1 MFEELFGR
9 LKSSLKGEIFLD
21 NNEPKFVSL
30 VSDTTFK
37 YLWKNERTNSWIREI
52 VESKTGLNLSDYHL
66 SDNEMNTGSDVK
78 DYRTDITLSNNKDNV
93 IIEMNND
100 YYDSAEIKGR
110 QYLFRKA
117 GFSFDSSEKYNE
129 IRTCT
134 LIMFN
139 NYLKKGFE
147 EQAIINSWFGAHE
160 LGIKY
165 EDIEMFE
172 IFLPIFNKVC
182 YHRSN
187 EIDKRLRLFSC
198 NSYDEMYSIVDKD
211 DPNYFIIEEL
221 RRLGMNNK
229 FVDEYDY
236 EFVQKKLMNSIK
248 DEGYEN
254 GKQDGKMER
263 NIEIAKKSLE
273 QGLDINIISTITG
286 LSIDEINELKV

>member
-1 MFEELFGR
+1 ME
-9 LKSSLKGEIFLD
+9 

-37 YLWKNERTNSWIREI
+37 YLWENERTNSWIREI

-78 DYRTDITLSNNKDNV
+78 DYRTDITLSNEKDNV
-93 IIEMNND
+93 IIEMNNN

-117 GFSFDSSEKYNE
+117 GFSFDSSEKYND

-187 EIDKRLRLFSC
+187 KVDKRLRLFSC
-198 NSYDEMYSIVDKD
+198 HSYEEMYSIVDKD

-248 DEGYEN
+248 DEGER
-254 GKQDGKMER
+254 DGFLKGQHSEKL
-263 NIEIAKKSLE
+263 EIAKKSLE
-273 QGLDINIISTITG
+273 QGLDINVISTITG
-286 LSIDEINELKV
+286 LSIDEIKEIKV

>member
-1 MFEELFGR
+1 ME
-9 LKSSLKGEIFLD
+9 

-78 DYRTDITLSNNKDNV
+78 DYRTDITLSNEKDNV
-93 IIEMNND
+93 IIEMNNN

-117 GFSFDSSEKYNE
+117 GFSFDSSEKYND

-187 EIDKRLRLFSC
+187 KVDKRLRLFSC
-198 NSYDEMYSIVDKD
+198 HSYEEMYSIVDKD

-229 FVDEYDY
+229 FVDEYDR

-248 DEGYEN
+248 DEGERA
-254 GKQDGKMER
+254 GFIKGQEAKQL
-263 NIEIAKKSLE
+263 EIAKKSLE
-273 QGLDINIISTITG
+273 QGLDINVISTITG
-286 LSIDEINELKV
+286 LSIDEIKEIKV

>member
-1 MFEELFGR
+1 MD
-9 LKSSLKGEIFLD
+9 S
-21 NNEPKFVSL
+21 KFVSL

-37 YLWKNERTNSWIREI
+37 YLWKNIRTNSWIREI
-52 VESKTGLNLSDYHL
+52 VEAKTGLDLSDYCL
-66 SDNEMNTGSDVK
+66 SDNEMNTGSFVK
-78 DYRTDITLSNNKDNV
+78 DYRTDITLSNDKDSI

-117 GFSFDSSEKYNE
+117 GSSFDSGEDFNE
-129 IRTCT
+129 IRTTT

-147 EQAIINSWFGAHE
+147 EQAIITSWFGAHE

-187 EIDKRLRLFSC
+187 KINKRLRLFSC
-198 NSYDEMYSIVDKD
+198 KSYEEMCSIVNKD

-248 DEGYEN
+248 DEGYEK
-254 GKQDGKMER
+254 GRSEGRTEEKF
-263 NIEIAKKSLE
+263 EIAKKMLTDKVSTE
-273 QGLDINIISTITG
+273 TIIKYTG
-286 LSIDEINELKV
+286 LNLEEINKLKTI

>member
-1 MFEELFGR
+1 ME
-9 LKSSLKGEIFLD
+9 

-37 YLWKNERTNSWIREI
+37 YLWKNNRTNPWIREI
-52 VESKTGLNLSDYHL
+52 VESKTGIDLNCYHL
-66 SDNEMNTGSDVK
+66 SDNEMNTGSLIK
-78 DYRTDITLSNNKDNV
+78 DYRTDLTLSNDKDNI

-100 YYDSAEIKGR
+100 YYESAEIKGR

-129 IRTCT
+129 IRTTT

-147 EQAIINSWFGAHE
+147 EQAVINSWFGAHE

-198 NSYDEMYSIVDKD
+198 TSYEEMYSIVDKD

-254 GKQDGKMER
+254 GKQDGEKSKQL
-263 NIEIAKKSLE
+263 EIAKKMLE
-273 QGLDINIISTITG
+273 KKSDIDFISECTG
-286 LSIDEINELKV
+286 LSIEEINSLK

>member
-1 MFEELFGR
+1 MD
-9 LKSSLKGEIFLD
+9 S
-21 NNEPKFVSL
+21 KFVSL

-37 YLWKNERTNSWIREI
+37 YLWKNVRTNSWIREI
-52 VESKTGLNLSDYHL
+52 IEAKIGLDLSDYCL
-66 SDNEMNTGSDVK
+66 SDNEMNTGSFVK
-78 DYRTDITLSNNKDNV
+78 DYRTDITLSNDRDSI

-117 GFSFDSSEKYNE
+117 GFSFDSGEDFNE
-129 IRTCT
+129 IRTTT

-147 EQAIINSWFGAHE
+147 EQAVITSWFGAHE
-160 LGIKY
+160 LGIKC

-187 EIDKRLRLFSC
+187 KIDKRLRLFSC
-198 NSYDEMYSIVDKD
+198 KSYEEMCSIVNKD

-248 DEGYEN
+248 GEGYEK
-254 GKQDGKMER
+254 GRTEGRTEER
-263 NIEIAKKSLE
+263 FEIAKKMFTDKVSTE
-273 QGLDINIISTITG
+273 TIIKYTG
-286 LSIDEINELKV
+286 LSLEEINNLKTI

>member
-1 MFEELFGR
+1 ME
-9 LKSSLKGEIFLD
+9 K
-21 NNEPKFVSL
+21 NEPKFVSL

-37 YLWKNERTNSWIREI
+37 YLWKNERTNPWIREI
-52 VESKTGLNLSDYHL
+52 VESKTGIDLSSYHL
-66 SDNEMNTGSDVK
+66 SDNEMNTGSLVK
-78 DYRTDITLSNNKDNV
+78 DYRTDLTLSNDKDNV
-93 IIEMNND
+93 IVEMNND
-100 YYDSAEIKGR
+100 YYESAEIKGR

-129 IRTCT
+129 IRTTT

-198 NSYDEMYSIVDKD
+198 TSYEEMYSIVDKD
-211 DPNYFIIEEL
+211 DSNYFIIEEL

-254 GKQDGKMER
+254 GKQDGKNEEKL
-263 NIEIAKKSLE
+263 EIAKKMLE
-273 QGLDINIISTITG
+273 KKSDIDFISECTG
-286 LSIDEINELKV
+286 LSIEEINSLK

>member
-1 MFEELFGR
+1 ME
-9 LKSSLKGEIFLD
+9 

-52 VESKTGLNLSDYHL
+52 VESKTGIDLSNYHL
-66 SDNEMNTGSDVK
+66 SDNEMNTGSKIK
-78 DYRTDITLSNNKDNV
+78 DYRTDLTLSNDKDNV

-100 YYDSAEIKGR
+100 YYESAEIKGR

-129 IRTCT
+129 IRTTT

-198 NSYDEMYSIVDKD
+198 TSYEEMYSIVDKD

-263 NIEIAKKSLE
+263 NIEIAKKMLE
-273 QGLDINIISTITG
+273 KNSDIAFISECTG
-286 LSIDEINELKV
+286 LSIEEINSLK

>member
-1 MFEELFGR
+1 M
-9 LKSSLKGEIFLD
+9 
-21 NNEPKFVSL
+21 EPRFISL

-37 YLWKNERTNSWIREI
+37 YLWKNDKTNSWIREI
-52 VESKTGLNLSDYHL
+52 VESKTGIDLCDYHL
-66 SDNEMNTGSDVK
+66 TDNEMNTGSIVK
-78 DYRTDITLSNNKDNV
+78 DYRTDITLSNNKDNI

-100 YYDSAEIKGR
+100 YYESAEIKGR

-117 GFSFDSSEKYNE
+117 GFSFDTSESYE
-129 IRTCT
+129 MRITT

-139 NYLKKGFE
+139 NYLKKEFE

-187 EIDKRLRLFSC
+187 KIDKRLRLFSC
-198 NSYDEMYSIVDKD
+198 NSYEEMYSIVDKD

-236 EFVQKKLMNSIK
+236 EFVQRKLMNSIK
-248 DEGYEN
+248 DEGYEK
-254 GKQDGKMER
+254 GKLEGKLEGER
-263 NIEIAKKSLE
+263 SKQIEIAKKALE
-273 QGLDINIISTITG
+273 QGIDINTISSITG
-286 LSIDEINELKV
+286 LSIEKINELND

>member
-1 MFEELFGR
+1 M
-9 LKSSLKGEIFLD
+9 
-21 NNEPKFVSL
+21 NNKEPKFVSL

-52 VESKTGLNLSDYHL
+52 VESKTGINLSNYHL
-66 SDNEMNTGSDVK
+66 SDNEMNTGSLVK
-78 DYRTDITLSNNKDNV
+78 DYRTDLTLSNEKDNV

-100 YYDSAEIKGR
+100 YYESAEIKGR

-117 GFSFDSSEKYNE
+117 GFSFDSSEFYE
-129 IRTCT
+129 IRTTT

-198 NSYDEMYSIVDKD
+198 TSYEEMYSIVDKD

-236 EFVQKKLMNSIK
+236 EFVQRKLMNSIK
-248 DEGYEN
+248 DEGKRDGYLE
-254 GKQDGKMER
+254 GKLEGEKSKQLG
-263 NIEIAKKSLE
+263 IAKKM
-273 QGLDINIISTITG
+273 LDKGSEIDFISECTG
-286 LSIDEINELKV
+286 LNINEIKSLKY

>member
-1 MFEELFGR
+1 ME
-9 LKSSLKGEIFLD
+9 

-52 VESKTGLNLSDYHL
+52 VESKTGIDLSNYHL
-66 SDNEMNTGSDVK
+66 SDNEMNTGSLVK
-78 DYRTDITLSNNKDNV
+78 DYRTDLTLSNDKDNV

-100 YYDSAEIKGR
+100 YYESAEIKGR

-129 IRTCT
+129 IRTTT

-187 EIDKRLRLFSC
+187 EIDRRLRLFSC
-198 NSYDEMYSIVDKD
+198 TSYEEMYSIVDKN

-254 GKQDGKMER
+254 GKQDGEKSKQL
-263 NIEIAKKSLE
+263 EIAKKMLE
-273 QGLDINIISTITG
+273 KKSDIDFISECTG
-286 LSIDEINELKV
+286 LSIKEINSLK